1 MSVILGVLTVFLIT
15 VIVCLA
21 VKIKKLQ
28 KGIFIVTDFYMS
40 FMITLKK
47 EQQLFSILKIPTGIF
62 LTL

>member
-1 MSVILGVLTVFLIT
+1 MMSVILGVLTVFLIT

-47 EQQLFSILKIPTGIF
+47 EQQLFFILKIPQQEYF
-62 LTL
+62 

>member
-1 MSVILGVLTVFLIT
+1 MMSVILGVLTVFLIT

-21 VKIKKLQ
+21 VKIRKLQ

-47 EQQLFSILKIPTGIF
+47 EQQLFSILKIPQQEYF
-62 LTL
+62 

>member
-1 MSVILGVLTVFLIT
+1 MMSVILGVLTVFLIT

-40 FMITLKK
+40 FMITLKQ
-47 EQQLFSILKIPTGIF
+47 EQQLFSILKIPQQEYF
-62 LTL
+62 

>member
-1 MSVILGVLTVFLIT
+1 MMSVILGVLTVFLIT
-15 VIVCLA
+15 VIICLA

-47 EQQLFSILKIPTGIF
+47 EQQLFSILKIPQQEYF
-62 LTL
+62 

>member
-1 MSVILGVLTVFLIT
+1 MMSVILGVLTVFLIT

-47 EQQLFSILKIPTGIF
+47 EQQLFSILKIPQQEYF
-62 LTL
+62 